1 MSQSRMPAQE
11 GIFPGNSQRGGMAK
25 KRKCNPWAICTE
37 SVGRD
42 DKDKYERCV
51 LEVKKTCDWKE
62 ASVDWYTKSRK
73 SS

>member
-1 MSQSRMPAQE
+1 
-11 GIFPGNSQRGGMAK
+11 MAEK

-42 DKDKYERCV
+42 DPEKYERCV

-62 ASVDWYTKSRK
+62 ASVDWYTKSKK